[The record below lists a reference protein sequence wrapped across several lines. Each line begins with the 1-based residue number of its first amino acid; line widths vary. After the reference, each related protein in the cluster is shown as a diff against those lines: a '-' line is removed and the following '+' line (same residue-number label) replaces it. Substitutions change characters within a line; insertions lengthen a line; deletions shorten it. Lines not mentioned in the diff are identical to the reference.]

1 MSAPVIIEAAING
14 GTPKSRNPNSP
25 RSVEEIAADA
35 IRAVDAGAAIVH
47 NHNDDAVIGEGPRLR
62 AGWHDP
68 QPYVDAW
75 RAVLDQRPDTIF
87 YPTQASGGPGTDTSV
102 RLSHIAALD
111 AAGVL
116 GQSLIDPGC
125 VALGGADEEGLPNDS
140 DNVYINTYRDA
151 RGMFALS
158 NRLRGGQGRGASIS
172 IFEPGFLRVVLA
184 YHKKG
189 LVPPGSLVKLYFGGG
204 DPLGF
209 GMFPT
214 EPCLN
219 AYLSMLEGT
228 GAALVGRADRRR
240 CRRSWSGAAGAGAR
254 RARAGGA
261 RRPPRTAAA
270 DQHGADRGAGQP
282 LRRGRASGRNGRRSA
297 CDSGPAGGVGCLR
310 KKGLRWSARR

>member
-87 YPTQASGGPGTDTSV
+87 YPTQASGGPGTDISV

-116 GQSLIDPGC
+116 GQGLIDPGC
-125 VALGGADEEGLPNDS
+125 VALGGADAEGLPNDS

-158 NRLRGGQGRGASIS
+158 NRLRGGQGAGPASRSSSRASCAWCWRITRRGSS
-172 IFEPGFLRVVLA
+172 P
-184 YHKKG
+184 
-189 LVPPGSLVKLYFGGG
+189 
-204 DPLGF
+204 
-209 GMFPT
+209 
-214 EPCLN
+214 
-219 AYLSMLEGT
+219 
-228 GAALVGRADRRR
+228 
-240 CRRSWSGAAGAGAR
+240 
-254 RARAGGA
+254 RARWSSS
-261 RRPPRTAAA
+261 TSAAA
-270 DQHGADRGAGQP
+270 TRSALGCSRP
-282 LRRGRASGRNGRRSA
+282 SRASTPTCRCWRARGFPGRSR
-297 CDSGPAGGVGCLR
+297 
-310 KKGLRWSARR
+310 

>member
-47 NHNDDAVIGEGPRLR
+47 NHNDDAVIGEAPRLR

-87 YPTQASGGPGTDTSV
+87 YPTQASGGPGTDISV

-158 NRLRGGQGRGASIS
+158 NRLRAGQGRGASIS

-228 GAALVGRADRRR
+228 GLPWSVALIGGDVVDRGLARLALERGGHVRVGLEDHHGPRQPTNTALIEELVSLCDEVGRPVAT
-240 CRRSWSGAAGAGAR
+240 AGE
-254 RARAGGA
+254 ARAILGL
-261 RRPPRTAAA
+261 PAA
-270 DQHGADRGAGQP
+270 
-282 LRRGRASGRNGRRSA
+282 
-297 CDSGPAGGVGCLR
+297 
-310 KKGLRWSARR
+310 

>member
-35 IRAVDAGAAIVH
+35 IRAVDSGAAIVH
-47 NHNDDAVIGEGPRLR
+47 NHNDDPVIGEAPRLR

-87 YPTQASGGPGTDTSV
+87 YPTQASGGPGTDISV

-116 GQSLIDPGC
+116 GQGLIDPGC

-151 RGMFALS
+151 RGMFALA
-158 NRLRGGQGRGASIS
+158 NRLRGGQGRGCSIS

-228 GAALVGRADRRR
+228 GLPWSVALIGGDVVDRGLARLALERGGHVRVGLEDHHGPRQPTNTALIEELVSLCDEVGRPVAT
-240 CRRSWSGAAGAGAR
+240 AGE
-254 RARAGGA
+254 ARAILGL
-261 RRPPRTAAA
+261 PAA
-270 DQHGADRGAGQP
+270 
-282 LRRGRASGRNGRRSA
+282 
-297 CDSGPAGGVGCLR
+297 
-310 KKGLRWSARR
+310 